1 MYNKKFFFALIVF
14 YFIFFEQIVG
24 LIFLDSFFLNST
36 APGDIGTFSD
46 YLISSKYMGGNI
58 ESFNYPMGGN
68 VKWYHHFAILK
79 PITFIF
85 VIFQEYGYLILGS
98 LSKILTFFG
107 FYLIGKKN
115 NLKGFNLI
123 IPGLVCVYLSPF
135 HYFFDFGF
143 SIIPYLFYIAVYK
156 EKINT
161 KHYLIVFFAGLNSI
175 FFYILIPAII
185 LLLLI
190 LIYNY
195 REEKIKNMKIFFIFL
210 ISSLITELNF
220 IIPILDGFE
229 VRTGIITS
237 EKNFTEIMKT
247 FLQKILMIDL
257 NYFTGNKFIFELFLK
272 ISIPLTI
279 LIGVF
284 NINKNNVKK
293 IILFFIILGI
303 VEQFSYHR
311 FFLDLMTA
319 LKLNALNL
327 NYKIGLIK
335 FFIIPF
341 LLLKIL
347 RYPDT
352 IILKTNRVLL
362 ILFIIIYPLKNTTIL
377 IKNYFKFNIK
387 ENTNS
392 VYIDSL
398 KKKYTNRKF
407 LVLFA
412 EILKNKNFIFSKTLP
427 NSFDL
432 TGGEMHTYRTLFL
445 SSEYK
450 ILKKIIKNERV
461 LLVNLNPSV
470 AAVNEIYVIGGYYNI
485 YPEYYKKEFRKIIDK
500 NDNKSQLN
508 LFDTQSTHL
517 LISGYGAD
525 KLDYTQAKKLGAN
538 YVLTNVVINN
548 TQLINVC
555 KNCLN
560 SSYQLTMFNLYKIM

>member
-68 VKWYHHFAILK
+68 IKWYHHFAILK

-407 LVLFA
+407 LVLFT

>member
-68 VKWYHHFAILK
+68 IKWYHHFAILK

>member
-85 VIFQEYGYLILGS
+85 IIFQEYGYLILGS